1 MSFLIDSFLIY
12 HYYKLSMEKFIA
24 FFASSKAFQRN
35 HSKEVKDLTEI
46 DHFFCHT
53 VTFDVFTSS
62 F

>member
-46 DHFFCHT
+46 DHFFAIL
-53 VTFDVFTSS
+53 
-62 F
+62 